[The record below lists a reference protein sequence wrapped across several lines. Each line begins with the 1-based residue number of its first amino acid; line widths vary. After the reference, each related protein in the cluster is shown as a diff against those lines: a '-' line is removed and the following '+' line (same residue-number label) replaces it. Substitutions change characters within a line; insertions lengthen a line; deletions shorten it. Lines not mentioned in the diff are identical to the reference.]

1 MSNLSVASSLAPVYA
16 ATPAYIKRSAV
27 PFSPRFPMP
36 GGTTNGLTIGT
47 NGTSTTYTPIRSAL
61 EAQAWGATVAVWSY
75 TDRAASL
82 GFASPAAFIA
92 EFTAIGVPIQATTNS
107 SAVSDAVG
115 PFAKDIAGYDFSPSG
130 ASPRP
135 APLTGPNIN
144 RAATTISWA
153 PANDAAGTKTPKL
166 ATITAQIAAGASML
180 HQDDPRGLAALCG
193 FRGNLSGND
202 ITSQAAD
209 FSATAIAGFPAW
221 LSANTTS
228 AQRTAVGLPSDPT
241 GLDIKAWLDTNYN
254 SIMHSPG
261 QSNPLLVDGY
271 LMRTSISANENLRT
285 ILLKWY
291 AQYLRDDQYDYL
303 QDVKTTAGVPLSC
316 NLYAAS
322 PMDFMTW
329 IGRKTPQVWDFAI
342 SEVPP
347 PYWSQISGNTVGSA
361 AWMLTRWAQTAAQHM
376 QMMMAD
382 WCGLLCLCEH
392 KPTAPNTAP
401 ARVVTQLMRQS
412 IMQTVMEGHVPV
424 VPADIFMTTGDAR
437 DQGVSVDGY
446 RWWGST
452 ANFGDLFAFIKA
464 QASLIDSYE
473 KLATVHVAVCN
484 DSWPFSEG
492 GSATRYDAMCARL
505 GELWRRDVDY
515 HFLPVGEAAGSLPE
529 APNRTRETT
538 APIIIRVQDDA
549 DYMSYLGRLAGPKF
563 RRWST
568 AAADEAMGHSPV
580 RSTNVN
586 VRAMARYNAAAGRIS
601 VHLHNYAV
609 NSDGTPL
616 AQTTTLLWNWGG
628 AGVAT
633 VTRLGESATTVDLS
647 SGSAQVSLTEYA
659 IVNFAVAA

>member
-47 NGTSTTYTPIRSAL
+47 NGSTTTYVPIRSAL
-61 EAQAWGATVAVWSY
+61 ECQAWGATVAVWSY

-82 GFASPAAFIA
+82 GFASPAAFIS

-107 SAVSDAVG
+107 SAVSDALG
-115 PFAKDIAGYDFSPSG
+115 PYAKDIAGYDFSAAG

-135 APLTGPNIN
+135 APLTGPTIN
-144 RAATTISWA
+144 RAATTVSWA
-153 PANDAAGTKTPKL
+153 PANDTAGTKTPKL

-180 HQDDPRGLAALCG
+180 HQDDPRGIAALAG
-193 FRGNLSGND
+193 FKANISAND
-202 ITSQAAD
+202 ATSQAAD
-209 FSATAIAGFPAW
+209 FSATAISGFPAW

-228 AQRTAVGLPSDPT
+228 AQRTAVGLPADPT
-241 GLDIKAWLDTNYN
+241 GLDITAWLETNYS

-261 QSNPLLVDGY
+261 QTNPLLVDGY
-271 LMRTSISANENLRT
+271 LFRTSISANENLRT

-291 AQYLRDDQYDYL
+291 VTYLRDDQYSYL
-303 QDVKTTAGVPLSC
+303 QSVKSTSGVPLSC
-316 NLYAAS
+316 NFFAAT
-322 PMDFMTW
+322 PLDFMTW
-329 IGRKTPQVWDFAI
+329 LARKTPAVWDFAI

-361 AWMLTRWAQTAAQHM
+361 AWMLTRWPQAANQHM
-376 QMMMAD
+376 QMVMAD

-392 KPTAPNTAP
+392 KPTAPDEAP
-401 ARVVTQLMRQS
+401 PRVVKQMLRQS
-412 IMQTVMEGHVPV
+412 IMQSVMEGHVPV
-424 VPADIFMTTGDAR
+424 VPADVFMTTGDAR
-437 DQGVSVDGY
+437 DQGVTVDGY
-446 RWWGST
+446 RFWG
-452 ANFGDLFAFIKA
+452 AVADYVDLFTWIKS

-473 KLATVHVAVCN
+473 KLASVHVAVCN

-492 GSATRYDAMCARL
+492 GSATKYDTLTARL

-515 HFLPVGEAAGSLPE
+515 HFLPVGEESGTLPE
-529 APNRTRETT
+529 APNRTRELN
-538 APIIIRVQDDA
+538 APLIIRVQDDA
-549 DYMSYLGRLAGPKF
+549 DYMSYMGRLSGPKF
-563 RRWST
+563 RRWSN
-568 AAADEAMGHSPV
+568 AAADEAMGYSPV
-580 RSTNVN
+580 RSTNAN
-586 VRAMARYNAAAGRIS
+586 VRATARYNATAGRVS

-628 AGVAT
+628 AGVAD
-633 VTRLGESATTVDLS
+633 VVRLGESGTAVDLS
-647 SGSAQVSLTEYA
+647 GGSAQVTLTEYA